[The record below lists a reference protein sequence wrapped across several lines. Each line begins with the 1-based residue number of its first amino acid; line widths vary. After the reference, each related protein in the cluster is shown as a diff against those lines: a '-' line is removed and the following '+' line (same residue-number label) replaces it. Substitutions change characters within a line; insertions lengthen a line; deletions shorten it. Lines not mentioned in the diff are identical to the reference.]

1 MATTFR
7 ALVYADNKR
16 QDGTYN
22 VKIRLTHRRQ
32 SLKVS
37 TNIYVAPNQLTRSLK
52 IKDISVLD
60 DVEDMIRR
68 WRGIVGKLGATAD
81 LLTAHDVLNYIRSIE
96 ARDAPFHLDFIS
108 YGRQLAANMKQG
120 TARNYETALNAL
132 IRFVGRDSVDISEI
146 SARFL
151 REFERF
157 IESEPVLKSSRAKK
171 IYRTDKTKA
180 GGRAVSSY
188 LAAVRH
194 IHNCAKAEFNN
205 EDTGLIRIPQSPF
218 AHFRVK
224 PAPAP
229 KKRAVEVDIIQSIIN
244 LDDEPHYYGSRIDYT
259 RRDLARDC
267 FLLSLGL
274 AGMNAADL
282 RSCPY
287 QDISDGIIVYNR
299 QKTADRRADKAEMHI
314 RIEPQ
319 LLPLVKKYID
329 PTKQKL
335 FFFYRL
341 YKADSYFS
349 SALNQGLAR
358 ICDAISAPRITF
370 YSARHS
376 WATIARSA
384 ALQID
389 KYTVHE
395 GLNHVSENMR
405 ITDRYIARDWT
416 NVWNANKKVLELFDW
431 DALLRR
437 EGSQGG
443 H

>member
-1 MATTFR
+1 MTTFR
-7 ALVYADNKR
+7 ALIYADNKR

-37 TNIYVAPNQLTRSLK
+37 TNIYVGPHQLTKSLK
-52 IKDISVLD
+52 IKDASVID
-60 DVEDMIRR
+60 NVEDLIRR
-68 WRGIVGKLGATAD
+68 WRGIVGNLGVSAD
-81 LLTAHDVLNYIRSIE
+81 LLTAHDILNYIRSVE

-108 YGRQLAANMKQG
+108 FGRQLASNMKQG
-120 TARNYETALNAL
+120 TGQGYLTALNAL
-132 IRFVGRDSVDISEI
+132 IRFVGRESVDISEI
-146 SARFL
+146 TVRFL

-157 IESEPVLKSSRAKK
+157 LETEPILKSSRAKK
-171 IYRTDKTKA
+171 IIKTNRSKA

-194 IHNCAKAEFNN
+194 IHNCAKAEFND
-205 EDTGLIRIPQSPF
+205 EDSGLIRIPQSPF
-218 AHFRVK
+218 AHFKVK
-224 PAPAP
+224 AAPAP
-229 KKRAVEVDIIQSIIN
+229 KKRAVDVEVIQQIID
-244 LDDEPHYYGSRIDYT
+244 LGDEDHYYGSRIGYT

-287 QDISDGIIVYNR
+287 QDISKGVIVYNR
-299 QKTADRRADKAEMHI
+299 QKTADRRSDKAEMHI

-319 LLPLVKKYID
+319 LLPLVKKYLD
-329 PTKQKL
+329 PTRQRL
-335 FFFYRL
+335 FVFHRMYN
-341 YKADSYFS
+341 ADNSFS
-349 SALNQGLAR
+349 AALNQGLAR
-358 ICDAISAPRITF
+358 ISAAISAPHITF

-376 WATIARSA
+376 WATLARSS
-384 ALQID
+384 ALNID

-405 ITDRYIARDWT
+405 ITDRYIARDWS
-416 NVWNANKKVLELFDW
+416 NVWNANKKVIDLFNW
-431 DALLRR
+431 TKLAAR
-437 EGSQGG
+437 EKK
-443 H
+443 